1 MNFTNDPATPIN
13 KFYPRFF
20 LKAVQFHQH
29 GGVDQLRYEER
40 ADPELQFAGD
50 VIVKLKAAALNHIDI
65 WIRRGLT
72 GIEVPFPHILGG
84 DGAGVVVAIGSEVK
98 NLKLN
103 DAVCLYP
110 PSGCGQCEFCVTDR
124 EWMCV
129 RIRVLGEREHGTYA
143 EYVRV
148 PARNCF
154 PIPAGLSFTEA
165 AAFPLVFI
173 TVWHMLVT
181 NAQVKA
187 GESIL
192 ILGIGG
198 GVATAALQ
206 LAAAIGMHSIVTSSS
221 AAKLEQAQKLG
232 AAHGINYR
240 EADFAKEVRNLTAK
254 RGVDVVVDCVGGESW
269 VKSLA
274 SLAKG
279 GRLVTCGATAG
290 ATPQTDL
297 RRIFWNDLKIFG
309 STLGT
314 REEFRQV
321 REFISQSRTKPVI
334 DKLYKLQDAAE
345 AQARLEAGQQFG
357 KIILTMDD

>member
-1 MNFTNDPATPIN
+1 M
-13 KFYPRFF
+13 
-20 LKAVQFHQH
+20 KAVQIHQH
-29 GGVDQLRYEER
+29 GGVEQLRYEER
-40 ADPELQFAGD
+40 ADPEIQSAGD
-50 VIVKLKAAALNHIDI
+50 AIVKLKAAALNHIDI
-65 WIRRGLT
+65 WVRRGLT
-72 GIEVPFPHILGG
+72 GIEVPFPHVLGG
-84 DGAGVVVAIGSEVK
+84 DGAGTVVAIGSAVK
-98 NLKLN
+98 NLKLG
-103 DAVCLYP
+103 DTVCLYP
-110 PSGCGQCEFCVTDR
+110 PSGCGQCEFCLTDR

-129 RIRVLGEREHGTYA
+129 RIRVLGEREDGTYA

-148 PARNCF
+148 AARNCF

-165 AAFPLVFI
+165 AAFPLVFL

-181 NAQVKA
+181 NAQIKA

-206 LAAAIGMHSIVTSSS
+206 LAAAIGMRIIVTSSS
-221 AAKLEQAQKLG
+221 AAKLDHAKQLG

-254 RGVDVVVDCVGGESW
+254 RGVDVVVDSVGGEGW

-321 REFISQSRTKPVI
+321 LEFLAHSGTRPII
-334 DKLYKLQDAAE
+334 DQVFPLKDAAL
-345 AQARLEAGQQFG
+345 AQARLEEGRQFG
-357 KIILTMDD
+357 KIVLTMDH